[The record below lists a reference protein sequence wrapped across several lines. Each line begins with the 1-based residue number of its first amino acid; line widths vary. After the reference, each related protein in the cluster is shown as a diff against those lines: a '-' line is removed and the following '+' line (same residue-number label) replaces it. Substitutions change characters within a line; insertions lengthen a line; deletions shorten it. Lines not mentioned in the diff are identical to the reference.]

1 MTNKIKERNLHRQ
14 CNNGFAC
21 RNVGYAIQK
30 WMPIIPPYITF
41 ANQQLWD
48 VAMCGFRSPNN
59 PLTWICPT
67 MCFLP
72 YFPPLVFPLLSPF
85 LYYASAIFISFDSL
99 SIYMQL
105 YRFVLYILVPC
116 VFFSQTLISLP
127 INKQVQH
134 MGRSSLTGLCGRVW
148 TSIFKDGPS
157 SIFVQKGKGTVER
170 YLSRDLTFALI
181 QIFSL
186 LAPLIIFSSLHF
198 WYPFFFFLQ
207 LIASFLVNFYQQ
219 TL

>member
-1 MTNKIKERNLHRQ
+1 
-14 CNNGFAC
+14 
-21 RNVGYAIQK
+21 
-30 WMPIIPPYITF
+30 
-41 ANQQLWD
+41 
-48 VAMCGFRSPNN
+48 
-59 PLTWICPT
+59 
-67 MCFLP
+67 
-72 YFPPLVFPLLSPF
+72 
-85 LYYASAIFISFDSL
+85 
-99 SIYMQL
+99 
-105 YRFVLYILVPC
+105 
-116 VFFSQTLISLP
+116 
-127 INKQVQH
+127 

-207 LIASFLVNFYQQ
+207 LIASFLVNFY
-219 TL
+219 

>member
-1 MTNKIKERNLHRQ
+1 MTNKIKERKLHRQ
-14 CNNGFAC
+14 CNNGIAC

-30 WMPIIPPYITF
+30 WMPIIPLTSPLPTSNCGMWQCVGFDLPTIHLHGSALPCAFYLISLHLFFPSSHHFFIT
-41 ANQQLWD
+41 
-48 VAMCGFRSPNN
+48 
-59 PLTWICPT
+59 PL
-67 MCFLP
+67 
-72 YFPPLVFPLLSPF
+72 PF
-85 LYYASAIFISFDSL
+85 LLALILYLYTYIC
-99 SIYMQL
+99 MQL
-105 YRFVLYILVPC
+105 YRYVLYILVPC

-198 WYPFFFFLQ
+198 WYPFFFSSNLQ
-207 LIASFLVNFYQQ
+207 LHFL
-219 TL
+219 